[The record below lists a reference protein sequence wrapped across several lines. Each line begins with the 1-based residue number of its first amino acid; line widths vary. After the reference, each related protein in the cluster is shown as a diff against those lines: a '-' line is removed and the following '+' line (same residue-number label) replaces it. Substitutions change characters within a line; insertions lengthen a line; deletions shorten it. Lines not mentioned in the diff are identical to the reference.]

1 MEIVNSSRAN
11 DTCGATEV
19 NVDLLERKLFDAVV
33 IVMMP
38 IGTDNVEQDS
48 ILLISFIHK

>member
-19 NVDLLERKLFDAVV
+19 HVDLLERNYL
-33 IVMMP
+33 M
-38 IGTDNVEQDS
+38 Q
-48 ILLISFIHK
+48 L

>member
-19 NVDLLERKLFDAVV
+19 NVDLLERNYL
-33 IVMMP
+33 M
-38 IGTDNVEQDS
+38 Q
-48 ILLISFIHK
+48 L